1 MNNDDY
7 LSIAE
12 QPWMQDA
19 MEITAEHLTQIE
31 ELQKLAHQDA
41 FNTMRQLLELVEAQ
55 QAVAMAVVRPQRV
68 QSDGRKQL
76 PERTMKV
83 LSQVQAEKYRC
94 FCLNR
99 ITDANCSAIQFRL
112 IRGKDFSRRCQM
124 VQLKVR
130 GPK

>member
-76 PERTMKV
+76 AERTMKV
-83 LSQVQAEKYRC
+83 LSQVQAEKYKC
-94 FCLNR
+94 FCLIR

>member
-1 MNNDDY
+1 
-7 LSIAE
+7 
-12 QPWMQDA
+12 MQDA
-19 MEITAEHLTQIE
+19 MEITAEHLAQIE
-31 ELQKLAHQDA
+31 ELQTLAHQDA

-94 FCLNR
+94 FCLIR